1 MKKPSLP
8 RNKTFAFAWLVFH
21 ALILIP
27 CLFIIA
33 RAGRVNL
40 DADLFNM
47 LPKPDIGKAMGVADE
62 RLTETT
68 GQNVFILVSHKDF
81 NTAKSVAETVYG
93 KLESSD
99 GFKSVSLY
107 SDAAMLEGVK
117 KFVHEYRWNLL
128 DDDAIETL
136 SSPGGAESFAE
147 NALAKAYGAFTF
159 SSLENLDDDP
169 FMLDEYI
176 LQYYLASLENS
187 GTSVS
192 PKDGVLA
199 TEYEGVWYV
208 MIQGILSK
216 EGAAL
221 ASKSNAV
228 VRIYEVCEPLE
239 KDGVRFV
246 YSGTPFHSHKSS
258 TSASNEISIIST
270 VTLLG
275 IIILLLLVFRNPLPI
290 VLSIMSILLSIA
302 AAFAMTYM
310 CFARIH
316 ILTLVFGTSLIGSC
330 IDYSLHFF
338 IHWKANR
345 TLASGAEIRR
355 HLMTGLLLSLISTE
369 LCYLILV
376 FAPFGLLKQMA
387 VFSLTGIFSAFLTVV
402 SMYPLLAIP
411 ADAKRAIPLVNMISA
426 PAWYD
431 KKKIGRIAVAAVF
444 TVTLTTLFI
453 NRKNIKIENDVNKLY
468 EAQGRVRDDAVISY
482 KVLNYNPTGWF
493 IIAGDTVEKTL
504 ETEEALC
511 ARLTEINKGKELGGY
526 VATSQYI
533 PSAAKQKKSHEA
545 AGNLLALAPVQYEL
559 LGYDASLAAGLQAS
573 YDADGEKYVTPEGD
587 IPEYLKKAISSAWL
601 GEIDGRYYSIVL
613 PMSITDEDA
622 YIRIASEDPNVYF
635 ENKIKDI
642 GRDLDRLTKTILMLF
657 AIAYVVIVIVLKI
670 FYNWRHTLKIASIP
684 LLIVLVIASIFSA
697 RGIPLEFFSI
707 TGMILVFGLGLDYVI
722 YMIENEKRSDTSVNA
737 RLEPFAILLS
747 FLTTAVSF
755 GALALSSFVPVHML
769 GLSIFLGLTTAFLC
783 TVL

>member
-1 MKKPSLP
+1 MKKPPLP
-8 RNKTFAFAWLVFH
+8 RNKTFAFAWLIFH
-21 ALILIP
+21 ALVLAP

-33 RAGRVNL
+33 RAGTVNL

-62 RLTETT
+62 RLTEMT

-81 NTAKSVAETVYG
+81 DTAKSVAETVYG
-93 KLESSD
+93 ELKDSPR
-99 GFKSVSLY
+99 FKSVSLY
-107 SDAAMLEGVK
+107 SDEAMLQSVMD
-117 KFVHEYRWNLL
+117 FVHRYRWNLL
-128 DDDAIETL
+128 DDEAVETL

-159 SSLENLDDDP
+159 SSLDKLEDDP
-169 FMLDEYI
+169 FMLDEYV

-187 GTSVS
+187 GTSMS

-199 TEYEGVWYV
+199 AQYDGSWYV
-208 MIQGILSK
+208 MVQGILSK

-228 VRIYEVCEPLE
+228 VQIYDVCEPLE

-258 TSASNEISIIST
+258 TSASREISIIST

-275 IIILLLLVFRNPLPI
+275 IIILLLIVFKNPLPL
-290 VLSIMSILLSIA
+290 VLSIASILLSIA
-302 AAFAMTYM
+302 AAFAMTYT
-310 CFARIH
+310 CFGHIH

-369 LCYLILV
+369 LCYFILV

-402 SMYPLLAIP
+402 SVYPLLAMP
-411 ADAKRAIPLVNMISA
+411 ADAKRAIPLIDALAA
-426 PAWYD
+426 PKWYD
-431 KKKIGRIAVAAVF
+431 KKKIGRIAVVSIFA
-444 TVTLTTLFI
+444 VTLTTLFV
-453 NRKNIKIENDVNKLY
+453 NRKNIKIENDVNTLY
-468 EAQGRVRDDAVISY
+468 EATGRVREDAVISY

-504 ETEEALC
+504 EEEEALC
-511 ARLTEINKGKELGGY
+511 KRLSEVNEGKALGGFI
-526 VATSQYI
+526 ATSQYI
-533 PSAAKQKKSHEA
+533 PSLAKQKKSYEA
-545 AGNLLALAPVQYEL
+545 AGNLLPLAPVQYEM
-559 LGYDASLAAGLQAS
+559 LGYDASLASELQAS
-573 YDADGEKYVTPEGD
+573 YDADAAKYITPDGD
-587 IPEYLKKAISSAWL
+587 IPSYLKKAISSAWL

-613 PMSITDEDA
+613 PISITDEAA
-622 YIRIASEDPNVYF
+622 YIRIAAENPNVYF

-642 GRDLDRLTKTILMLF
+642 GRDLDRLTKTILTLF

-697 RGIPLEFFSI
+697 RGIALEFFSI

-722 YMIENEKRSDTSVNA
+722 YMVENEKRSDTTVNA
-737 RLEPFAILLS
+737 CLEPFAILLS

>member
-21 ALILIP
+21 ALVLAP

-33 RAGRVNL
+33 RAGTVNL

-62 RLTETT
+62 RLTEMT

-81 NTAKSVAETVYG
+81 DTAKSVAETVYG
-93 KLESSD
+93 ELKDSPR
-99 GFKSVSLY
+99 FKSVSLY
-107 SDAAMLEGVK
+107 SDEAILQSVMD
-117 KFVHEYRWNLL
+117 FVHEYRWNLL
-128 DDDAIETL
+128 DDEAVETL
-136 SSPGGAESFAE
+136 SSHRGAESFAE

-159 SSLENLDDDP
+159 SSLDKLEDDP
-169 FMLDEYI
+169 FMLDEYV

-187 GTSVS
+187 GTSMS

-199 TEYEGVWYV
+199 AQYDGSWYV
-208 MIQGILSK
+208 MVQGILSK

-228 VRIYEVCEPLE
+228 VQIYDVCEPLE

-258 TSASNEISIIST
+258 TSASREISIIST

-275 IIILLLLVFRNPLPI
+275 IIILLLIVFKNPLPL
-290 VLSIMSILLSIA
+290 VLSIVSILLSIA
-302 AAFAMTYM
+302 TAFAMTYT
-310 CFARIH
+310 CFGQIH

-338 IHWKANR
+338 IHWKANKA
-345 TLASGAEIRR
+345 LASGAEIRR
-355 HLMTGLLLSLISTE
+355 HLMTGLLLSLVSTE
-369 LCYLILV
+369 LCYFILV

-402 SMYPLLAIP
+402 SVYPLLAMP
-411 ADAKRAIPLVNMISA
+411 ADATRAILLIDALAA
-426 PAWYD
+426 PKWYD
-431 KKKIGRIAVAAVF
+431 KKKIGRIAVASIFA
-444 TVTLTTLFI
+444 VTLTTLFV
-453 NRKNIKIENDVNKLY
+453 NRKNIKIENDVNTLY
-468 EAQGRVRDDAVISY
+468 EATGRVREDAVISY

-504 ETEEALC
+504 EEEEALC
-511 ARLTEINKGKELGGY
+511 KRLSEVNEGKALGGFI
-526 VATSQYI
+526 ATSQYI
-533 PSAAKQKKSHEA
+533 PSLAKQKKSYEA
-545 AGNLLALAPVQYEL
+545 AGNLLPLAPVQYEM
-559 LGYDASLAAGLQAS
+559 LGYDASLASELQAS
-573 YDADGEKYVTPEGD
+573 YDADAAKYITPDGD
-587 IPEYLKKAISSAWL
+587 IPSYLKKAISSAWL

-613 PMSITDEDA
+613 PISITDEAA
-622 YIRIASEDPNVYF
+622 YIRIAAENPNVYF

-642 GRDLDRLTKTILMLF
+642 GRDLDRLTKTILTLF

-684 LLIVLVIASIFSA
+684 LLIVLVIASIFST
-697 RGIPLEFFSI
+697 RGIALEFFSI

-722 YMIENEKRSDTSVNA
+722 YMVENEKRSDTTVNA

>member
-21 ALILIP
+21 ALVLVP

-33 RAGRVNL
+33 RAGTVNL

-62 RLTETT
+62 RLTEMT

-159 SSLENLDDDP
+159 SSLENLGDDP
-169 FMLDEYI
+169 FMLDEYV

-187 GTSVS
+187 GTSMS

-199 TEYEGVWYV
+199 AQYDGSWYV
-208 MIQGILSK
+208 MVQGILSK

-228 VRIYEVCEPLE
+228 VQIYDVCEPLE

-258 TSASNEISIIST
+258 TSASREISIIST

-275 IIILLLLVFRNPLPI
+275 IIILLLIVFKNPLPL
-290 VLSIMSILLSIA
+290 VLSIVSILLSIA
-302 AAFAMTYM
+302 TAFAMTYT
-310 CFARIH
+310 CFGHIH

-355 HLMTGLLLSLISTE
+355 HLMTGLLLSLVSTE
-369 LCYLILV
+369 LCYFILV

-402 SMYPLLAIP
+402 SVYPLLAMP
-411 ADAKRAIPLVNMISA
+411 ADAKRAIPLIDALAA
-426 PAWYD
+426 PKWYD
-431 KKKIGRIAVAAVF
+431 KKKIGRIAVASIFA
-444 TVTLTTLFI
+444 VTLTTLFV
-453 NRKNIKIENDVNKLY
+453 NRKNIKIENDVNTLY
-468 EAQGRVRDDAVISY
+468 EATGRVREDAVISY

-504 ETEEALC
+504 EEEETLC
-511 ARLTEINKGKELGGY
+511 KRLSEVNEGKALGGFI
-526 VATSQYI
+526 ATSQYI
-533 PSAAKQKKSHEA
+533 PSLAKQKKSYEA
-545 AGNLLALAPVQYEL
+545 AGNLLPLAPVQYEM
-559 LGYDASLAAGLQAS
+559 LGYDASLASELQAS
-573 YDADGEKYVTPEGD
+573 YDADAAKYITPDGD
-587 IPEYLKKAISSAWL
+587 IPSYLKKAISSAWL

-613 PMSITDEDA
+613 PISITDEAA
-622 YIRIASEDPNVYF
+622 YIRIASENPNVYF

-642 GRDLDRLTKTILMLF
+642 GRDLDRLTKTILTLF

-697 RGIPLEFFSI
+697 HGIPLEFFSI

-722 YMIENEKRSDTSVNA
+722 YMVENEKRSDTTVNA

>member
-8 RNKTFAFAWLVFH
+8 QNKTFAFAWFVFH
-21 ALILIP
+21 ALVLVP

-33 RAGRVNL
+33 RAGTVNL

-62 RLTETT
+62 RLTEMT
-68 GQNVFILVSHKDF
+68 GQNVFILVSHADF
-81 NTAKSVAETVYG
+81 DTAKSVAETVYG
-93 KLESSD
+93 ELKDSPR
-99 GFKSVSLY
+99 FKSVSLY
-107 SDAAMLEGVK
+107 SDAAMLEDVTN
-117 KFVHEYRWNLL
+117 FVHEYRWNLL
-128 DDDAIETL
+128 DDEAVETL
-136 SSPGGAESFAE
+136 SSPSGAERFAE

-159 SSLENLDDDP
+159 SSLDKLEDDP
-169 FMLDEYI
+169 FMLDEYV

-187 GTSVS
+187 GTSMS

-199 TEYEGVWYV
+199 ARYEGVWYV
-208 MIQGILSK
+208 MIRGILSK

-228 VRIYEVCEPLE
+228 VQIYDVCEPLE

-275 IIILLLLVFRNPLPI
+275 IIILLLIVFRNPLPI
-290 VLSIMSILLSIA
+290 VLSIASILLSIA
-302 AAFAMTYM
+302 AAFSMTYT
-310 CFARIH
+310 CFGQIH

-338 IHWKANR
+338 IHWKANK
-345 TLASGAEIRR
+345 TLASGADIRR

-369 LCYLILV
+369 LCYFILV
-376 FAPFGLLKQMA
+376 FAPFELLKQMA

-402 SMYPLLAIP
+402 STYPLLRLP
-411 ADAKRAIPLVNMISA
+411 PDTKRSIPLVKVISA
-426 PAWYD
+426 PSWYD
-431 KKKIGRIAVAAVF
+431 KKKIGRIVLVAIFGA
-444 TVTLTTLFI
+444 TLTTLVV
-453 NRKNIKIENDVNKLY
+453 NRKNIKIENDVNTLY
-468 EAQGRVRDDAVISY
+468 EATGRVREDAVVSY

-493 IIAGDTVEKTL
+493 IIAGDTIEKTL
-504 ETEEALC
+504 EEEEALC
-511 ARLTEINKGKELGGY
+511 RRLSEVNKGKARGGFI
-526 VATSQYI
+526 ATSQYI
-533 PSAAKQKKSHEA
+533 PSLAKQKKSHEA
-545 AGNLLALAPVQYEL
+545 AGNLLPLASVQYEM
-559 LGYDASLAAGLQAS
+559 LGYDASLTSELQRS
-573 YDADGEKYVTPEGD
+573 YDADAVKYITPDGD
-587 IPEYLKKAISSAWL
+587 IPSYLKKAISSAWL

-613 PMSITDEDA
+613 PISITDEAA
-622 YIRIASEDPNVYF
+622 YIRIAAENPNVYF

-642 GRDLDRLTKTILMLF
+642 GRDLDRLTKTILTLF
-657 AIAYVVIVIVLKI
+657 AIAYVIIVIVLKI

-684 LLIVLVIASIFSA
+684 LLIVLVITSIFSA

-783 TVL
+783 TLL